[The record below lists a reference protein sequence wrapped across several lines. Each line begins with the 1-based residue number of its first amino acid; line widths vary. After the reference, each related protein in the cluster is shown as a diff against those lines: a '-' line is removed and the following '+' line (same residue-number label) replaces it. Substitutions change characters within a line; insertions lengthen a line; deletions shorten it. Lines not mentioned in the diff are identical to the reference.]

1 MCACVQ
7 DRLSRD
13 YRAPPHLIVS
23 HRSSPLQQHHLI
35 GIDGE
40 RYRLPAAR
48 KVPRIQFKY
57 LDIDAIAVNSVLGYF
72 TKVSGLRNHTAE
84 SRAISGDLVLGMH
97 TQ

>member
-7 DRLSRD
+7 DRLSRV
-13 YRAPPHLIVS
+13 YRAPPHFIVPY
-23 HRSSPLQQHHLI
+23 RVSPLQQHHLI
-35 GIDGE
+35 GIYGE

-57 LDIDAIAVNSVLGYF
+57 LDIDAIAVNAVLGHF

-84 SRAISGDLVLGMH
+84 SRAISSDLVLGMH